1 MKTLLI
7 ALFCLLLSGAAFAG
21 DELRQDMDL
30 AEAYRL
36 TNVKQKRFDLASAD
50 MVEAEKRY
58 LAGLFAVTDL
68 AVIERV
74 GTQEAL
80 RRHDKAAD
88 NYGIILSKFDDLSP
102 PERLRTLHQQI
113 RNAIALER
121 DYIDGLR
128 RGLRFDAQSDTVQEV
143 HRTLL
148 WAYGELLRLYP
159 NESAGIREAFYAHL
173 CALDFI

>member
-1 MKTLLI
+1 MKALMI
-7 ALFCLLLSGAAFAG
+7 ALFCLLSAAAYAG

-36 TNVKQKRFDLASAD
+36 TNVKQQTFDLASAD
-50 MVEAEKRY
+50 MIEAEKRY
-58 LAGLFAVTDL
+58 LSDMFKVTDL

-80 RRHDKAAD
+80 RQRDKAAD
-88 NYGIILSKFDDLSP
+88 NYGIILSKFDALSP
-102 PERLRTLHQQI
+102 PDKLRIVHQQL
-113 RNAIALER
+113 RNSIALQR

-128 RGLRFDAQSDTVQEV
+128 RGLRFDAQSDTVQTV

-148 WAYGELLRLYP
+148 WVYAELQRLYP
-159 NESAGIREAFYAHL
+159 NEDARIREAFYAHL

>member
-1 MKTLLI
+1 MKALMI
-7 ALFCLLLSGAAFAG
+7 ALFCLLSAVAYAG

-36 TNVKQKRFDLASAD
+36 TNVKQKSFDLASAD
-50 MVEAEKRY
+50 MIEAEKRY
-58 LAGLFAVTDL
+58 LSDMFAITDL

-80 RRHDKAAD
+80 RQRDKAAD
-88 NYGIILSKFDDLSP
+88 NYSIILSKFDALP
-102 PERLRTLHQQI
+102 PPDKLRTVHQQL

-128 RGLRFDAQSDTVQEV
+128 RGLRFDAQSDTVQTV

-148 WAYGELLRLYP
+148 WVYAELQRLYP
-159 NESAGIREAFYAHL
+159 KEDARIQEAFYAHL

>member
-1 MKTLLI
+1 MKSLMI
-7 ALFCLLLSGAAFAG
+7 ALFCLLSAVAYAG
-21 DELRQDMDL
+21 DELRQEMGL
-30 AEAYRL
+30 ADAYRL
-36 TNVKQKRFDLASAD
+36 TNVKQQTFDLASAD
-50 MVEAEKRY
+50 MIEAEKRY
-58 LAGLFAVTDL
+58 LSDMFKVTDL

-80 RRHDKAAD
+80 RRRDKTAD
-88 NYGIILSKFDDLSP
+88 NYSIILSKFDALSP
-102 PERLRTLHQQI
+102 PDKLRTIHQQI

-128 RGLRFDAQSDTVQEV
+128 RGLRFDAQSDTVQTV

-148 WAYGELLRLYP
+148 WVYAELQRLYP
-159 NESAGIREAFYAHL
+159 NEDARIREAFYAHL

>member
-1 MKTLLI
+1 MKFLFA
-7 ALFCLLLSGAAFAG
+7 ALFCLLSATAYAG

-36 TNVKQKRFDLASAD
+36 TNVKQQTFDLASAD
-50 MVEAEKRY
+50 MIEAEKRY
-58 LAGLFAVTDL
+58 LSAMFAVTDL

-74 GTQEAL
+74 GTQDAL
-80 RRHDKAAD
+80 RRRDKTAD
-88 NYGIILSKFDDLSP
+88 NYGIILSKFDALSP
-102 PERLRTLHQQI
+102 PDKLRTVHQQL

-128 RGLRFDAQSDTVQEV
+128 RGLRFDAQSDTVQTV

-148 WAYGELLRLYP
+148 WVYAELQRLYP
-159 NESAGIREAFYAHL
+159 AEEARIQEAFYAHL